1 MDRDFSVEEMSGPF
15 WAPSPAGMDR
25 NLMNR
30 SPSEWDFEKFLEEVA
45 APKASSIP
53 VPTDPSPDF
62 YQRPEHNRDLKAVA
76 ICNDSASSIGSSSVR
91 KDGGRVVRGED
102 EVVEIKGPHPSVVVQ
117 SLQSEPSASA
127 DPEEYAAYLKQKL
140 DMYCAAVAKSRGSGV
155 ILQDSSLA
163 DNRPHLSDSLPV
175 GSESLVK
182 GVVPTMPLKQNSG
195 ASQARTATSGSSRE
209 QSDDDE
215 FDGEAETAENLDP
228 SDAKRFRR
236 MLSNRE
242 SARRSRR
249 RKQAHLSDLES
260 QVSQL
265 RVENSTLMKRLTD
278 VNQKYNE
285 AAVDNRILKAD
296 VETLR
301 AKVKMAEDTV
311 KRVTGMSPMFP
322 TMSDI
327 SSVSIP
333 FSGSPSEVTS
343 DAAASIPDD
352 PSHYFAPPAHQGINN
367 CLPEITS
374 AASPAD
380 DVVIHGAIGGGRA
393 PPVQRAAVL
402 EQLQKRICSWDA
414 SGWDPENSS
423 GGNKRQS

>member
-1 MDRDFSVEEMSGPF
+1 MDRDFSEQEISSSF
-15 WAPSPAGMDR
+15 WAPSPAAMDR
-25 NLMNR
+25 RLMNR
-30 SPSEWDFEKFLEEVA
+30 SPSEWDFEKFLQEVVS
-45 APKASSIP
+45 PKISSNPIP
-53 VPTDPSPDF
+53 IDPSSDSYPRS
-62 YQRPEHNRDLKAVA
+62 YPNRDPKHVP
-76 ICNDSASSIGSSSVR
+76 ICNDSASSFGSSSVR
-91 KDGGRVVRGED
+91 KDGGGAAQGED
-102 EVVEIKGPHPSVVVQ
+102 EVVEVKGPHSSVVAQ
-117 SLQSEPSASA
+117 IMQSEPSAVA
-127 DPEEYAAYLKQKL
+127 DQEEFRAYLMQKL
-140 DMYCAAVAKSRGSGV
+140 VMSCAAVAKSRGSGAM
-155 ILQDSSLA
+155 LQDSSLA
-163 DNRPHLSDSLPV
+163 DSRPHLSDSLLV
-175 GSESLVK
+175 GSEALVK
-182 GVVPTMPLKQNSG
+182 GVVPAVPLGPLVQNSG
-195 ASQARTATSGSSRE
+195 VSQGRTGTSGSSRE

-249 RKQAHLSDLES
+249 RKQAHLSELET

-265 RVENSTLMKRLTD
+265 RVENSTLIKSLND
-278 VNQKYNE
+278 VNLKYNE

-301 AKVKMAEDTV
+301 AKVKMAEDAV

-343 DAAASIPDD
+343 DAAISIQDD
-352 PSHYFAPPAHQGINN
+352 PSRFFAPPTHQGINN

-374 AASPAD
+374 AASPAE
-380 DVVIHGAIGGGRA
+380 GRT
-393 PPVQRAAVL
+393 PSIQRVDSL
-402 EQLQKRICSWDA
+402 EHLQNRICSWDA
-414 SGWDPENSS
+414 SGWDHESS
-423 GGNKRQS
+423 GGKRQS

>member
-15 WAPSPAGMDR
+15 WAPSPVGI
-25 NLMNR
+25 NR
-30 SPSEWDFEKFLEEVA
+30 SPSEWEFEKFLEEVA
-45 APKASSIP
+45 VQKTSSTS
-53 VPTDPSPDF
+53 VPIDPSPDS
-62 YQRPEHNRDLKAVA
+62 YQRPHPNRDPKSSP
-76 ICNDSASSIGSSSVR
+76 ICNDSASSFGSSSVR
-91 KDGGRVVRGED
+91 KGEGRVARGED
-102 EVVEIKGPHPSVVVQ
+102 EVVEIKGSCPSVVPQ
-117 SLQSEPSASA
+117 SLQSDPSANP

-140 DMYCAAVAKSRGSGV
+140 DMYCAAVAKSRGSG
-155 ILQDSSLA
+155 IMLQDSSLA
-163 DNRPHLSDSLPV
+163 DNMPHLSDSLPV
-175 GSESLVK
+175 GSEALVK
-182 GVVPTMPLKQNSG
+182 GIGTGVVPAIPLKQNSG
-195 ASQARTATSGSSRE
+195 FSQARTGTSGSSRE

-215 FDGEAETAENLDP
+215 FDGEAETAENMDP

-249 RKQAHLSDLES
+249 RKQAHLSELET

-311 KRVTGMSPMFP
+311 KRVTGINPMFP

-333 FSGSPSEVTS
+333 FTSSPSEVTS
-343 DAAASIPDD
+343 DAAISIHDD
-352 PSHYFAPPAHQGINN
+352 PSRFFAPATHQGINN
-367 CLPEITS
+367 CLPEITPAGS
-374 AASPAD
+374 PSDDAGHGGMGKPPSMQRVAS
-380 DVVIHGAIGGGRA
+380 
-393 PPVQRAAVL
+393 L
-402 EQLQKRICSWDA
+402 EHLQQRICSWDA
-414 SGWDPENSS
+414 SGWDPESS
-423 GGNKRQS
+423 GGKRQN